1 LDRDL
6 RDNSRKVQNLE
17 RSKDKAEEQISQ
29 LNKDLLKQKDELN
42 STTRK
47 IVEFENSNRV
57 LERDV
62 EAQKNKSSELE
73 NELDEVKKEIEKEKK
88 KKSSKAKKLSYS
100 DDE

>member
-88 KKSSKAKKLSYS
+88 EKIFKS
-100 DDE
+100 

>member
-62 EAQKNKSSELE
+62 EAQKK
-73 NELDEVKKEIEKEKK
+73 
-88 KKSSKAKKLSYS
+88 
-100 DDE
+100 

>member
-6 RDNSRKVQNLE
+6 RDNSRKVQTLE

-29 LNKDLLKQKDELN
+29 LNKDLLKQKDDLN

-47 IVEFENSNRV
+47 IVELENSNRV

-62 EAQKNKSSELE
+62 EAQKK
-73 NELDEVKKEIEKEKK
+73 
-88 KKSSKAKKLSYS
+88 
-100 DDE
+100 